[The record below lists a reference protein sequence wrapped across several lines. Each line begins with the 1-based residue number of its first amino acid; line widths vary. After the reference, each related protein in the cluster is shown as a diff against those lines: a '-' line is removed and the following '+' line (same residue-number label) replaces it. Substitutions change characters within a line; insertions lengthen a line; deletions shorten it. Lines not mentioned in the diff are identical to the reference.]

1 MNMTLPVALQLFSV
15 RDDFSREPIETLKKI
30 KKMGYDGVE
39 PAGLYGMSPDYFR
52 GVCDAIGLKIPST
65 HLHTS
70 TVESMSDAD
79 LASWK
84 AAGCRY
90 VTIPFVIWEELP
102 GGDRFS
108 QYLKRLKEVS
118 KRVRAAGMELAYHN
132 HAHEFQK
139 VNGDYVLDTL
149 YSVTS
154 EEELKAEVDVAWAT
168 MEGLDVPSYLSRYT
182 GRLPLIHLKDYV
194 EKKGGGYD
202 FCPFGHGK
210 VDAAGVLDAAVS
222 AGVEWLVV
230 EQDSPKGN
238 KTPLESVA
246 INRRNIKKLGF

>member
-1 MNMTLPVALQLFSV
+1 MTLPVALQLFSV

-30 KKMGYDGVE
+30 KRMGYDGVE
-39 PAGLYGMSPDYFR
+39 PAGLYGMSTDYFR

-70 TVESMSDAD
+70 TIEAMSDAD
-79 LASWK
+79 LAAWS

-90 VTIPFVIWEELP
+90 ITIPFVSEEELP
-102 GGDRFS
+102 GGDRFTRH
-108 QYLKRLKEVS
+108 LKSLKEVS
-118 KRVRAAGMELAYHN
+118 KRVRAAGMELVYHN

-139 VNGDYVLDTL
+139 VNGDCVLDTL
-149 YSVTS
+149 FSVTS
-154 EEELKAEVDVAWAT
+154 KEELKAEIDVAWAT
-168 MEGLDVPSYLSRYT
+168 MEGLDVPSYLTRYA
-182 GRLPLIHLKDYV
+182 GRLPLVHLKDYV
-194 EKKGGGYD
+194 ERKGGGYD
-202 FCPFGHGK
+202 FCPFGQGK
-210 VDAAGVLDAAVS
+210 VDAAGVLASAVS

-246 INRRNIKKLGF
+246 ANRRNIKRLGF